1 MRLIACLAAIVVL
14 SGCLGN
20 NRAHEAAYQRS
31 AEREKLVEQGKMK
44 RSEHIKAY
52 MGDAQKYMT
61 GPTKAESMRAMMVLY
76 RAAKAL
82 EAGQIT
88 QDKFD
93 EIEME
98 VKIRLE
104 ELDEMNRQRRI
115 QAWSQGLQQ
124 YQNYLNSLTPRQPS
138 QNRPP
143 AFLESERISG
153 FNKICIYDRLGSQEA
168 HNFKAT
174 DICPQMM
181 Q

>member
-1 MRLIACLAAIVVL
+1 MRLIACLAAMIFL
-14 SGCLGN
+14 TGCLGN
-20 NRAHEAAYQRS
+20 NPAHEAAYQRS
-31 AEREKLVEQGKMK
+31 AERLNLVEQGKMK
-44 RSEHIKAY
+44 RSEHIKAF
-52 MGDAQKYMT
+52 MGDAEKYMT
-61 GPTKAESMRAMMVLY
+61 GPTKAESMRALMVLY

-98 VKIRLE
+98 VKIRIDELE
-104 ELDEMNRQRRI
+104 EMKRQRRI

-124 YQNYLNSLTPRQPS
+124 YQNYLNSLTPRQS
-138 QNRPP
+138 TQNRPP
-143 AFLESERISG
+143 AFLKSQRTSG
-153 FNKICIYDRLGSQEA
+153 FNQICIYDRMGSHEA